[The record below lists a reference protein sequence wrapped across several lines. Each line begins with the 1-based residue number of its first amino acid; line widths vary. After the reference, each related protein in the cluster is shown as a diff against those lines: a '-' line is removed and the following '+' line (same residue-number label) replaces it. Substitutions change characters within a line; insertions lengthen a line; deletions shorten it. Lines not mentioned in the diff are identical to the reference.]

1 MTNLLKNITSLRQL
15 YGSISYLCAQS
26 LQEGRSD
33 QGNQTV
39 VDPWGQ
45 WSHDTTYHFPPHWKL
60 WPDCSED
67 PAPGNSLWRWPSPGA
82 APPPCCQWCGNTWL
96 RCLWNR
102 RDSILSVKLSHPWQ
116 DETRWGSPHRRSP
129 SPRRSFRHST
139 FLRTASM
146 LSTTKTTKWWNYHEA
161 CFTLVL
167 PRSLP

>member
-1 MTNLLKNITSLRQL
+1 MSSSDKSSKQHHFSATATWKYIISLCPVSR
-15 YGSISYLCAQS
+15 
-26 LQEGRSD
+26 GRSV
-33 QGNQTV
+33 N
-39 VDPWGQ
+39 
-45 WSHDTTYHFPPHWKL
+45 HMTTYHFPRHWQL

-96 RCLWNR
+96 QCLWNR

-116 DETRWGSPHRRSP
+116 DETRWRSPHRRSP

-139 FLRTASM
+139 SLRTASM
-146 LSTTKTTKWWNYHEA
+146 LSTTKTTKWGNYHEA
-161 CFTLVL
+161 CLTLVL